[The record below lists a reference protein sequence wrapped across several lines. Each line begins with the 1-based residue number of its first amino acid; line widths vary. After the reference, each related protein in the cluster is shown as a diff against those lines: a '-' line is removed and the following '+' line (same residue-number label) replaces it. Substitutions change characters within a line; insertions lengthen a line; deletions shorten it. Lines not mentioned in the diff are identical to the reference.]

1 MIRML
6 QVKGGETMT
15 SATINEAMLFM
26 RTMSYPT
33 EIQARKITIAYHF
46 FKRVSDIG
54 ISSLA
59 ILGLSGLFIILTVIT
74 TIVTRGHP
82 FFADVRV
89 GRNGRDIKVYKFRTM
104 YYDAE
109 ENIDKY
115 LDHSQKKQWKKE
127 RKVDNDPRVTK
138 FGNVLRKT
146 SLDEL
151 PQLFNILLG
160 SMSLVG
166 VRPMTRKE
174 IQDNYTL
181 EQTQL
186 IYGSKPG
193 LTGVWQVLGRNDI
206 DFESGKRQKL
216 DMLYFK
222 NRGFRYETKLVF
234 LTVPAVLTQ
243 KGAR

>member
-1 MIRML
+1 ML
-6 QVKGGETMT
+6 QVQGGKAMT

-26 RTMSYPT
+26 RSMNYPT
-33 EIQARKITIAYHF
+33 EIQARKTTVAYHF
-46 FKRVSDIG
+46 FKRVFDIG

-59 ILGLSGLFIILTVIT
+59 IMALSGLFLLLTIICLIATK
-74 TIVTRGHP
+74 GHP
-82 FFADVRV
+82 FYADVRV

-109 ENIDKY
+109 ENIDDY
-115 LDHSQKKQWKKE
+115 LDYNQKKQWKKE
-127 RKVDNDPRVTK
+127 RKVDNDPRVTRL
-138 FGNVLRKT
+138 GNFLRKT

-151 PQLFNILLG
+151 PQLFNILFG
-160 SMSLVG
+160 TMSLVG

-206 DFESGKRQKL
+206 DFESGRRQKL

-222 NRGFRYETKLVF
+222 NRGFRYDTKLVF
-234 LTVPAVLTQ
+234 LTVPAVITQ

>member
-1 MIRML
+1 MA
-6 QVKGGETMT
+6 
-15 SATINEAMLFM
+15 SATVTEALQFM
-26 RTMSYPT
+26 RTMNYPN
-33 EIQARKITIAYHF
+33 EIQARKITVVYQF
-46 FKRVSDIG
+46 FKRVTDFSVAS
-54 ISSLA
+54 ISIIA
-59 ILGLSGLFIILTVIT
+59 LSWLLVLLTVICFAAT
-74 TIVTRGHP
+74 KGHP

-109 ENIDKY
+109 INVDKY
-115 LDHSQKKQWKKE
+115 LNKTQKRQWKKE
-127 RKVDNDPRVTK
+127 RKVDNDPRVTR
-138 FGNVLRKT
+138 FGNFLRKT

-151 PQLFNILLG
+151 PQLFNILFG

-174 IQDNYTL
+174 IQENYTL

-206 DFESGKRQKL
+206 TFETGKRQKL

-222 NRGFRYETKLVF
+222 NRGYRYEAKLVF